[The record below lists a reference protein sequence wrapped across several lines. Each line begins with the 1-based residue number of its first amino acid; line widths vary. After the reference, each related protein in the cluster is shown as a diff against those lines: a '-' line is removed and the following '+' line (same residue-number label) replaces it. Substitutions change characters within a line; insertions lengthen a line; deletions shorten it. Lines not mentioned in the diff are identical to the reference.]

1 MITNKK
7 LERIGKYLVSHNSTI
22 RKTAAHYNIPKST
35 VHHALKTRLS
45 KINYGLYEELRAV
58 LEKNIAER
66 HIRGGL
72 ATKRKMAKLRKA

>member
-1 MITNKK
+1 MITDKK
-7 LERIGKYLVSHNSTI
+7 LEKIGKYLVSHKSTI

-35 VHHALKTRLS
+35 VHHALKTRLR
-45 KINYGLYEELRAV
+45 KINSPLYDALRTV
-58 LEKNIAER
+58 LDKNIAER